1 MERFD
6 PLTSFLSH
14 LTCARCTR
22 IHDAGE
28 LQSVCVDCGAP
39 LLAEYHLEAVAR
51 TVTPQILAGRPF
63 TLWRYE
69 ELLPVRNPAFRVT
82 LGEGGTP
89 LLRLCRLGE
98 QVGLSNLVAKHE
110 GLNPTGCFKDR
121 GMATAVSRAWELGA
135 KALVAP
141 SAGNAGGAMAAYAA
155 RAGLPAH
162 VIMPADAPVPN
173 IVEVRAT
180 GGNLRLI
187 DGLIDEAGRQANEF
201 AAAEQAFNLAT
212 LREPYRIEGKKT
224 MGYELAEQ
232 LGWRLPDVV
241 VCPTGGGTGLIGMW
255 KAFAEMEALG
265 WIESGRRP
273 RMVSVQASGCAPIVA
288 AFRAG
293 AEESVPWRDAQT
305 DAAGLRVPYALGDF
319 LVLRALYDSRGMA
332 IAVKDAEMV
341 AAQSQ
346 LGATEGIFA
355 GMEAAATVAA
365 VTKLRESGWLAG
377 DEEVLLLITSS
388 GLKQ

>member
-1 MERFD
+1 MERLD

-14 LTCARCTR
+14 LTCARCAR
-22 IHDAGE
+22 RHDADE

-39 LLAEYHLEAVAR
+39 LLAEYDLEAAAE
-51 TVTPQILAGRPF
+51 TVSPLALAGRSF
-63 TLWRYE
+63 TLWRYD

-89 LLRLCRLGE
+89 LLPLYRLG
-98 QVGLSNLVAKHE
+98 QKLGLSNLVAKHE

-121 GMATAVSRAWELGA
+121 GMAVAVSRAWELGA
-135 KALVAP
+135 RALVTP

-162 VIMPADAPVPN
+162 VFMPMDAPVPN

-180 GGNLRLI
+180 GGNLWLV
-187 DGLIDEAGRQANEF
+187 DGLIDEAGRQAHELT
-201 AAAEQAFNLAT
+201 ATGEAFNLAT

-241 VCPTGGGTGLIGMW
+241 VYPTGGGTGLIGMW

-265 WIESGRRP
+265 WIEPGRRP

-305 DAAGLRVPYALGDF
+305 DAAGLRVPHALGDF
-319 LVLRALYDSRGMA
+319 LILQAVYDSRGLA

-341 AAQSQ
+341 AAQRQ

-355 GMEAAATVAA
+355 GLEAAATVAA
-365 VTKLRESGWLAG
+365 AAKLRESGWLAG

>member
-1 MERFD
+1 M
-6 PLTSFLSH
+6 
-14 LTCARCTR
+14 
-22 IHDAGE
+22 
-28 LQSVCVDCGAP
+28 
-39 LLAEYHLEAVAR
+39 AV
-51 TVTPQILAGRPF
+51 
-63 TLWRYE
+63 
-69 ELLPVRNPAFRVT
+69 
-82 LGEGGTP
+82 
-89 LLRLCRLGE
+89 
-98 QVGLSNLVAKHE
+98 
-110 GLNPTGCFKDR
+110 
-121 GMATAVSRAWELGA
+121 AVSRAWELGA
-135 KALVAP
+135 RALVTP

-162 VIMPADAPVPN
+162 VFMPADAPVPN

-180 GGNLRLI
+180 GGDLRLV

-201 AAAEQAFNLAT
+201 AATGEAFNLAT

-241 VCPTGGGTGLIGMW
+241 VYPTGGGTGLIGMW

-265 WIESGRRP
+265 WIEPGRRP

-305 DAAGLRVPYALGDF
+305 DAAGLRVPHALGDF
-319 LVLRALYDSRGMA
+319 LILQAIYDSRGLA

-341 AAQSQ
+341 AAQRQ

-355 GMEAAATVAA
+355 GLEAAATVAA
-365 VTKLRESGWLAG
+365 AAKLRESRLACRR
-377 DEEVLLLITSS
+377 
-388 GLKQ
+388 

>member
-1 MERFD
+1 M
-6 PLTSFLSH
+6 
-14 LTCARCTR
+14 
-22 IHDAGE
+22 
-28 LQSVCVDCGAP
+28 V
-39 LLAEYHLEAVAR
+39 
-51 TVTPQILAGRPF
+51 LAGRSF

-89 LLRLCRLGE
+89 LLPLHRLG
-98 QVGLSNLVAKHE
+98 QKLGLSNLVAKHE

-121 GMATAVSRAWELGA
+121 GMAVAVSRAWELGA
-135 KALVAP
+135 RALVTP

-162 VIMPADAPVPN
+162 VFMPADAPVPN

-180 GGNLRLI
+180 GGDLRLV

-201 AAAEQAFNLAT
+201 AATGEAFNLAT

-241 VCPTGGGTGLIGMW
+241 VYPTGGGTGLIGMW

-265 WIESGRRP
+265 WIEPGRRP

-305 DAAGLRVPYALGDF
+305 DAAGLRVPHALGDF
-319 LVLRALYDSRGMA
+319 LILQAIYDSRGLA
-332 IAVKDAEMV
+332 IAVKDAEMH
-341 AAQSQ
+341 AAQRQ

-355 GMEAAATVAA
+355 GLEAAATVAA
-365 VTKLRESGWLAG
+365 VAKLRESGWLAG

>member
-14 LTCARCTR
+14 LTCARCAR
-22 IHDAGE
+22 RHDADE

-39 LLAEYHLEAVAR
+39 LLAEYDLEAAAQ
-51 TVTPQILAGRPF
+51 TVSPLALAGRSF

-69 ELLPVRNPAFRVT
+69 EILPVRNPAFRVT

-89 LLRLCRLGE
+89 LVPLHRLG
-98 QVGLSNLVAKHE
+98 QKLGLANLVAKHE

-121 GMATAVSRAWELGA
+121 GMAVAVSRAWELGA
-135 KALVAP
+135 RALVTP

-162 VIMPADAPVPN
+162 VFMPMDAPVPN

-180 GGNLRLI
+180 GGDLRLV
-187 DGLIDEAGRQANEF
+187 DGLIDEAGRQAHEL
-201 AAAEQAFNLAT
+201 AATGEAFNLAT

-241 VCPTGGGTGLIGMW
+241 VYPTGGGTGLIGMW

-265 WIESGRRP
+265 WIEPGRRP

-293 AEESVPWRDAQT
+293 AEESVPWRHAQT
-305 DAAGLRVPYALGDF
+305 DAAGLRVPHALGDF
-319 LVLRALYDSRGMA
+319 LILQAIYDSRGLAM
-332 IAVKDAEMV
+332 AVKDAEMV
-341 AAQSQ
+341 AAQRQ

-355 GMEAAATVAA
+355 GLEAAATVAA
-365 VTKLRESGWLAG
+365 AAKLRESGWLAG

>member
-1 MERFD
+1 MEQLN

-14 LTCARCTR
+14 LTCAGCARK
-22 IHDAGE
+22 HDADE
-28 LQSVCVDCGAP
+28 LQSVCVECAAP
-39 LLAEYHLEAVAR
+39 LLAEYDLEAAAQ
-51 TVTPQILAGRPF
+51 TVSPPVLAGRSF

-89 LLRLCRLGE
+89 LLPLRRLGE
-98 QVGLSNLVAKHE
+98 QLGLSNLVAKHE
-110 GLNPTGCFKDR
+110 GINPTGCFKDR
-121 GMATAVSRAWELGA
+121 GMAVAVSRAWELGA
-135 KALVAP
+135 RAVVTP

-155 RAGLPAH
+155 RAGLSAH
-162 VIMPADAPVPN
+162 VFMPVDAPVPN

-180 GGNLRLI
+180 GGDLRLV
-187 DGLIDEAGRQANEF
+187 DGLIDEAGRQANDVATAGE
-201 AAAEQAFNLAT
+201 AFNLAT
-212 LREPYRIEGKKT
+212 LREPYRLEGKKT

-232 LGWRLPDVV
+232 LGWRLPDVIV
-241 VCPTGGGTGLIGMW
+241 YPTGGGTGLIGMW

-265 WIESGRRP
+265 WIEPGQRP
-273 RMVSVQASGCAPIVA
+273 RIVSVQASGCAPIVA

-305 DAAGLRVPYALGDF
+305 EAAGLRVPYALGDF
-319 LVLRALYDSRGMA
+319 LILKAIYDSRGLA

-341 AAQSQ
+341 AAQRQ

-355 GMEAAATVAA
+355 GLEAAATVAA
-365 VTKLRESGWLAG
+365 TTKLRESGWLTG